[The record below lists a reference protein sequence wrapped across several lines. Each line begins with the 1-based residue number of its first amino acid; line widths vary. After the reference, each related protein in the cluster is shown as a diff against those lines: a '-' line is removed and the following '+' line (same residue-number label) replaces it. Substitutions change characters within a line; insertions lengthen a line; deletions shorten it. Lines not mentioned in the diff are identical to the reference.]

1 MAVPLALRLAARELR
16 GGLTGFRVFIAALAL
31 GVGAIAAVGSLS
43 ASVVS
48 ELQNN
53 ARAMLGGDAEV
64 TLTARP
70 ADDAELAFF
79 DATSAQV
86 SVVHDLRSMAR
97 NGDGTVMLVE
107 LKGVDDVYPLFGQMT
122 LTPSQTLD
130 DALAMRDGVP
140 GAVAEAELF
149 SRLAL
154 GLGDR
159 VFIGDIEVELRAVIG
174 VEPDRTAGVM
184 ALGPR
189 LMVSAAT
196 LDSTGLVRMG
206 SLLETRYRFALDP
219 AADPAVWLDDLN
231 AAFPQAGWRAS
242 EYTSAQPAL
251 QTFVDR
257 LGTFLTLVG
266 LTALVIGGVGV
277 GNAVRSYLAGKTATI
292 ATLKSLGATGGLVF
306 QIYFWQVAVL
316 AAIGIVLGLIAG
328 ALTPLVVTPLIG
340 DALPVA
346 PGFSLYWLP
355 LGLAAAY
362 GALTATAFAL
372 WPLAQARE
380 VPAAGLFRAI
390 VSPVRR
396 WPRTPYVILT
406 AGAILALIGLAIF
419 GTGNPWLGAW
429 FAAATLG
436 GLVAFRLVA
445 FGVMG
450 GLLALPQIR
459 RPSLRL
465 ALASLTRP
473 GTATGSVMMSLGLG
487 LSVLV

>member
-159 VFIGDIEVELRAVIG
+159 VFIGDIEVE
-174 VEPDRTAGVM
+174 
-184 ALGPR
+184 
-189 LMVSAAT
+189 
-196 LDSTGLVRMG
+196 
-206 SLLETRYRFALDP
+206 
-219 AADPAVWLDDLN
+219 
-231 AAFPQAGWRAS
+231 
-242 EYTSAQPAL
+242 
-251 QTFVDR
+251 
-257 LGTFLTLVG
+257 
-266 LTALVIGGVGV
+266 
-277 GNAVRSYLAGKTATI
+277 
-292 ATLKSLGATGGLVF
+292 
-306 QIYFWQVAVL
+306 
-316 AAIGIVLGLIAG
+316 
-328 ALTPLVVTPLIG
+328 
-340 DALPVA
+340 
-346 PGFSLYWLP
+346 
-355 LGLAAAY
+355 
-362 GALTATAFAL
+362 
-372 WPLAQARE
+372 
-380 VPAAGLFRAI
+380 
-390 VSPVRR
+390 
-396 WPRTPYVILT
+396 
-406 AGAILALIGLAIF
+406 
-419 GTGNPWLGAW
+419 
-429 FAAATLG
+429 
-436 GLVAFRLVA
+436 
-445 FGVMG
+445 
-450 GLLALPQIR
+450 
-459 RPSLRL
+459 
-465 ALASLTRP
+465 
-473 GTATGSVMMSLGLG
+473 
-487 LSVLV
+487 